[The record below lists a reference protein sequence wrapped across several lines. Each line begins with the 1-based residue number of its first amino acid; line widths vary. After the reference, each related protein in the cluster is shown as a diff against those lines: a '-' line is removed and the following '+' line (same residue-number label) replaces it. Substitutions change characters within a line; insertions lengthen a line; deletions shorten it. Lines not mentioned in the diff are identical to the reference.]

1 MVPSARL
8 AWLHPPPGRLC
19 RPYSSCVP
27 VWPGEWLCSC
37 AQENSLERVFSPP
50 LHPPTPE
57 CRVSGGASQ
66 SPAKG
71 SRPKG
76 PRLLTFRPIF
86 LPDVQTP
93 LSLELF
99 CVSHGG
105 LLHFP
110 AGVKRYPP
118 STPACWDP
126 SAPPPLTHT
135 QIPPASISSVSH
147 SFPC

>member
-8 AWLHPPPGRLC
+8 AWLHPPGETVSALFILCTCLAWGMAVFVCPGKQ
-19 RPYSSCVP
+19 
-27 VWPGEWLCSC
+27 PGAGLLTTP
-37 AQENSLERVFSPP
+37 APP
-50 LHPPTPE
+50 HPQMQG
-57 CRVSGGASQ
+57 VGGAYQ

-86 LPDVQTP
+86 LPDVQSP

-99 CVSHGG
+99 CVSHRG

-110 AGVKRYPP
+110 AGVKGYPP

-126 SAPPPLTHT
+126 AAPPPLTHT
-135 QIPPASISSVSH
+135 QIPPAPI
-147 SFPC
+147 